1 MVAVLAE
8 IVIESADPTAAAAF
22 WAATLGWSQRRHEPG
37 GVPWVSASGDPAG
50 DDLKLVFVA
59 AGAGAPATRLYLSPA
74 GASQEQELARLAALG
89 ATRADPTADRPWV
102 RLVDPG
108 GTSFSLLT

>member
-37 GVPWVSASGDPAG
+37 GVPWVSASGDP
-50 DDLKLVFVA
+50 
-59 AGAGAPATRLYLSPA
+59 AGAPATRLYLSPA